1 VSDAAGLVRET
12 RQRHGLTQAALAR
25 RARTDQR
32 QVSRIETGRVSPSTA
47 MLARL
52 LEAMGER
59 LTLGSEPGPN
69 DNRTDAELA
78 ADYQQLTPSERIAQT
93 VALSRT
99 LTTIAAGRRR
109 D

>member
-1 VSDAAGLVRET
+1 MDDAAELVREA
-12 RQRHGLTQAALAR
+12 RRRHGLTQGALAR

-32 QVSRIETGRVSPSTA
+32 QISRIETGRVSPSTD

-59 LTLGSEPGPN
+59 LTLGSEPGPT
-69 DNRTDAELA
+69 DNRSDAELA
-78 ADYQQLTPSERIAQT
+78 TDYRQLSPSERVAQT